1 MSAQQT
7 LKANLTLAPPRKTQF
22 IFHIDYKKMY
32 HKVKQCNEIVLR
44 KLEKAQRSETVWK
57 QRHANLIDALW
68 GWTTYGPKD
77 YKTFTTFYPTKP
89 TKEKSASASSFTF
102 PPEREM
108 KSVSQLPSS
117 PTRRQEKNLRT
128 PVKNAKRKAETVGN
142 DKKESL
148 RPRRSRKKLIV

>member
-22 IFHIDYKKMY
+22 IFHIDYKTMY
-32 HKVKQCNEIVLR
+32 HKVKQCNEIVLG
-44 KLEKAQRSETVWK
+44 KLERVQRSETVWK

-68 GWTTYGPKD
+68 GWTTYGPQDNKP
-77 YKTFTTFYPTKP
+77 FTTIYPTKP
-89 TKEKSASASSFTF
+89 MKKKSAAAPSFTF

-108 KSVSQLPSS
+108 QSASQLPSS
-117 PTRRQEKNLRT
+117 PKRRQEKNLRT

-142 DKKESL
+142 EKKESL
-148 RPRRSRKKLIV
+148 RKRRSRKKLLV